1 MFIDGKDG
9 DIVHKIK
16 KILFTLIINIF
27 IISNMFSVVFADVS
41 PSDYKPSSITTSE
54 YQTAFTKAGVV
65 LGAIRNVSA
74 VVAVIALMIIGIKYM
89 IGSVEERAEYKKT
102 LIPYVIGCVLVVSI
116 TTIVSF
122 IYNAVKD

>member
-1 MFIDGKDG
+1 M
-9 DIVHKIK
+9 HKIK

-27 IISNMFSVVFADVS
+27 IISNMFNVVFATVNPDVYR
-41 PSDYKPSSITTSE
+41 PSDIQRTDY
-54 YQTAFTKAGVV
+54 YTAFNKAGVV

-74 VVAVIALMIIGIKYM
+74 IVSVIVLMIIGVKYI

-102 LIPYVIGCVLVVSI
+102 MIPYIIGCVLAVSG
-116 TTIVSF
+116 TTLVTF

>member
-1 MFIDGKDG
+1 M
-9 DIVHKIK
+9 HKIK

-41 PSDYKPSSITTSE
+41 PGDYKPSSITTSE
-54 YQTAFTKAGVV
+54 YQTAFTKAGIV

>member
-1 MFIDGKDG
+1 M
-9 DIVHKIK
+9 HKIK

-41 PSDYKPSSITTSE
+41 PGDYKPSIIKDSE
-54 YQTAFTKAGVV
+54 YKTAFNKAGII

-102 LIPYVIGCVLVVSI
+102 MIPYIIGCILVVST

>member
-1 MFIDGKDG
+1 
-9 DIVHKIK
+9 
-16 KILFTLIINIF
+16 
-27 IISNMFSVVFADVS
+27 MFSVVFADVS

-102 LIPYVIGCVLVVSI
+102 MIPYLVGCIFIFCIPKIVSI
-116 TTIVSF
+116 IYGIVAEV
-122 IYNAVKD
+122 NK